1 MLSLESL
8 ACLALVMSVISMVL
22 SSIALWPQW
31 KTGISVVRDFV
42 LWAALIFVVVG
53 VLNVFWRKQTAA
65 DRTPRNPDVYA
76 RTGGAPAVSHYDL
89 EP

>member
-31 KTGISVVRDFV
+31 KNGISVLRDIV

-53 VLNVFWRKQTAA
+53 TLNILWRKQTTGQPEPPAEDA
-65 DRTPRNPDVYA
+65 YAHMEESPALTRYDPR
-76 RTGGAPAVSHYDL
+76 R
-89 EP
+89 